1 MAQEEKYGSRDLTY
15 SVWHRRLSTRRFV
28 GIERAQTLAM
38 IDADVGVWVE
48 YDDND
53 KMPLALVETARDV
66 GQPYKSAT
74 VTANLARMAK
84 IPAYVV
90 LYTPSNEPNP
100 ADCEWPDIDSFRIKR
115 LTPNADADWRILT
128 PHQWAEALVSIRAFS
143 AKKLDE
149 QDTFLSWLKGA

>member
-28 GIERAQTLAM
+28 GIEKAQTLAM

-48 YDDND
+48 YDDDN

-66 GQPYKSAT
+66 GQNHKTAT
-74 VTANLARMAK
+74 VTANLARMAN

-90 LYTPSNEPNP
+90 LYSHASTNNP
-100 ADCEWPDIDSFRIKR
+100 AGNEWPDISAFRIKR
-115 LTPNADADWRILT
+115 LTPNPDMVWRTIT
-128 PHQWAEALVSIRAFS
+128 PKEWAEALVKIREYS
-143 AKKLDE
+143 AGKLDMQAAE
-149 QDTFLSWLKGA
+149 

>member
-48 YDDND
+48 YDDDD

-66 GQPYKSAT
+66 GQTYKPAT

-90 LYTPSNEPNP
+90 LYTQSNTKNP
-100 ADCEWPDIDSFRIKR
+100 AGSEWPDIEKFRVKR
-115 LTPNADADWRILT
+115 LTPDPEANWRILT

-149 QDTFLSWLKGA
+149 NDAHLSWLIGA